1 MAAGWCHGSIARGP
15 TAFTQ
20 WLRFT
25 GVLAFLYIFCTFNA
39 SVFHNMGMEEYNKDV
54 AKSPWHDQDYAG
66 VRVSQ
71 ETRELFRW
79 AAVFDMGTWV
89 VSLVFVFLMALLRQ
103 RVRQRFLIP
112 TICENRAG
120 ENRFCGVVED
130 VLCMTTCWAC
140 SLAQIARHTFALVQS
155 DRCDPWTDPGPIE
168 SFPVMHAAPASVNSM
183 QPQMQT
189 VAQYVPP
196 APPGYYTP
204 DNMQMAPPARGQV
217 VEVGQLVPGSF
228 PAPASTGAVGV
239 PTATVSQ
246 HGQQPEVPLAQ
257 HVPEVPQGVSRSD
270 ARV

>member
-1 MAAGWCHGSIARGP
+1 MQCWGP
-15 TAFTQ
+15 NTFTQ

-25 GVLAFLYIFCTFNA
+25 GFLAFLYIFCNFNK
-39 SVFHNMGMEEYNKDV
+39 SVFHNMGMEEYRKDV
-54 AKSPWHDQDYAG
+54 AKSPYHGQKYDG
-66 VRVSQ
+66 VQVSQ
-71 ETRELFRW
+71 ETRELFGW
-79 AAVFDMGTWV
+79 AAFFDTGTWV
-89 VSLVFVFLMALLRQ
+89 VSLFFIFLMALMRQ

-112 TICENRAG
+112 TMCENRAG

-168 SFPVMHAAPASVNSM
+168 SFPVMHAAPVSINSM
-183 QPQMQT
+183 QPQMHA
-189 VAQYVPP
+189 VPSAQYVPP

-204 DNMQMAPPARGQV
+204 DNVQMATPARGQV

-228 PAPASTGAVGV
+228 PAPASTGEAGV

-246 HGQQPEVPLAQ
+246 HSQQAHVPVAQ
-257 HVPEVPQGVSRSD
+257 HVSQAPQGVSRSD